1 MNNGKYVYVWNVSE
15 KVIWSHFIFPVS
27 TFVVSFVKGLY
38 SSPFVVMLKM
48 IYPHQLTKADI
59 SACVTFAWNNS
70 IRWYLIKMTKLVVF
84 MDHKLCTF
92 ASEKIVYYRTTT
104 TTTWN
109 QGKEKRAQFL
119 FCLHLCSAQQ
129 GAVKS
134 RDITRASVLKRKYG
148 VVQKLESFH
157 SILRIQ
163 ISNILKKF

>member
-1 MNNGKYVYVWNVSE
+1 
-15 KVIWSHFIFPVS
+15 
-27 TFVVSFVKGLY
+27 
-38 SSPFVVMLKM
+38 
-48 IYPHQLTKADI
+48 
-59 SACVTFAWNNS
+59 
-70 IRWYLIKMTKLVVF
+70 MTKLVVF

-92 ASEKIVYYRTTT
+92 ASEKIVYYRTTTT

-148 VVQKLESFH
+148 VVQELGIIFSIAVSYFRLTKLERNSQSVFRIHISFQCFLPVLNDRE
-157 SILRIQ
+157 ILVFGSAADIYMSLFCLSV
-163 ISNILKKF
+163 IYYSP